1 MTSKKIAP
9 EPPRR
14 HCSMRNTRTLSQD
27 SGQITAAVGLNS
39 NLFYGGSGIGA
50 LMGTGG
56 GGGSLQQ
63 HQQHQQH
70 AVSGNSYLNHHLHG
84 HATGHAPHHQQQQQQ
99 QPIYANYATIQQTTA
114 EIHCE
119 KFHDN
124 KVKHYNYNYKATS
137 HIQS

>member
-1 MTSKKIAP
+1 MTNKKIAP

-27 SGQITAAVGLNS
+27 SGQITAAVGHNS
-39 NLFYGGSGIGA
+39 NLYYSGSGIGA
-50 LMGTGG
+50 MVGTAAGNS
-56 GGGSLQQ
+56 SLQQ
-63 HQQHQQH
+63 QHV
-70 AVSGNSYLNHHLHG
+70 AGNTYLNHHLH
-84 HATGHAPHHQQQQQQ
+84 HHNTGHGLHHQQQQQQQQ

-124 KVKHYNYNYKATS
+124 KVTGK
-137 HIQS
+137 I

>member
-1 MTSKKIAP
+1 MSSKKIAP

-39 NLFYGGSGIGA
+39 NLYYGGT
-50 LMGTGG
+50 LMGTTATGLA
-56 GGGSLQQ
+56 LQQ
-63 HQQHQQH
+63 QQQHGV
-70 AVSGNSYLNHHLHG
+70 AGNSYVNHHLHG
-84 HATGHAPHHQQQQQQ
+84 HVPHLSQQQQQ

-124 KVKHYNYNYKATS
+124 KVKH
-137 HIQS
+137 